1 MELHFAHPPLQRIAE
16 SALRSDAHF
25 GRRDAAL
32 FRQRICEL
40 GAADNLAIAKSI
52 PTLRLQRLA
61 LRGGRFTV
69 QLRMGLRLVF
79 ETMEPECAMGS
90 DGDVDLA
97 KVVAVRVVAVE
108 ECDDL

>member
-16 SALRSDAHF
+16 SALRSEAHL

-32 FRQRICEL
+32 LRQRLCEL
-40 GAADNLAIAKSI
+40 AAADNLAIAKSI

-61 LRGGRFTV
+61 LRGAGFTV
-69 QLRMGLRLVF
+69 RLRLGLRLVF
-79 ETMEPECAMGS
+79 EINEPECAMGS
-90 DGDVDLA
+90 DGEVDLA